1 MRSFLS
7 ALTIPRE
14 KLTKL
19 QLPAH
24 VAGVVAAVLGIVSL
38 FLPWSYSKLAL
49 DNVTYAGAPSALQ
62 YNYLGL
68 TILVAVLFAAP
79 LVFRRPGAVRDM
91 VAWNTGARFGGFALL
106 ATGVIGVLAIG
117 VETGGLINVDPG
129 GWLILVAGILAIVA
143 GVVLD
148 PSPAPSMGKIKTP
161 KVVQILAIALGL
173 AAVLFAAAFALD
185 LDGGGA
191 FLFYLTFAI
200 MLALTLVRIGVFGW
214 FAQCAADNKR
224 VLVFAAFLVAFAF
237 PFTQDGSEANMSI
250 ATQVLI
256 FAATAL
262 GLNIVVGLVGLLD
275 LGYIAFLGAGAFTAA
290 TLSGSVYAAT
300 DWHPPFIVTVLI
312 SGAVAS
318 LLGLIIGTP
327 TLRVSGDYLAI
338 VTLAFGE
345 IFRITMNNLDGTD
358 GPRIT
363 NGSNGINNV
372 PELSLFGFNFG
383 QSHVMAGIEI
393 GRFANYFWL
402 MLIVM
407 AVIMVV
413 FVNLNRSRIGR
424 GWVAIREDELAA
436 EAMGV
441 NTFGL
446 KILAFAG
453 GAFLAGLA
461 GAVKA
466 HHDVSVTPDQYVFL
480 ESAFLLAAVV
490 LGGMGTVMGVL
501 VGATILKLLPEKL
514 RFFSDYRLMLFGL
527 LLVFMMR
534 FRPEGIIADE
544 RRQLE
549 FHAED
554 EELAEEIEDDLIAYH
569 DHYNP
574 DSLVKEDPR

>member
-1 MRSFLS
+1 
-7 ALTIPRE
+7 
-14 KLTKL
+14 
-19 QLPAH
+19 
-24 VAGVVAAVLGIVSL
+24 
-38 FLPWSYSKLAL
+38 
-49 DNVTYAGAPSALQ
+49 
-62 YNYLGL
+62 
-68 TILVAVLFAAP
+68 
-79 LVFRRPGAVRDM
+79 
-91 VAWNTGARFGGFALL
+91 
-106 ATGVIGVLAIG
+106 
-117 VETGGLINVDPG
+117 
-129 GWLILVAGILAIVA
+129 
-143 GVVLD
+143 
-148 PSPAPSMGKIKTP
+148 MGRIKTHQ
-161 KVVQILAIALGL
+161 VVQVLAIALGL

-185 LDGGGA
+185 LDGAGA
-191 FLFYLTFAI
+191 FLFYLAFAT
-200 MLALTLVRIGVFGW
+200 LVALTLVRTGVFGW

-224 VLVFAAFLVAFAF
+224 VLVFAAFFVAFAF
-237 PFTQDGSEANMSI
+237 PFTQNGSDANMSI

-275 LGYIAFLGAGAFTAA
+275 LGYIAFLGAGAFTSA

-300 DWHPPFIVTVLI
+300 NFHPPFIVTVLI
-312 SGAVAS
+312 SGVVSS

-358 GPRIT
+358 GPNIT

-372 PELSLFGFNFG
+372 PELNLFGFNFG
-383 QSHVMAGIEI
+383 QAHVIAGIEI

-402 MLIVM
+402 MLLVL

-436 EAMGV
+436 DAMGV

-453 GAFLAGLA
+453 GAFLAGVA

-466 HHDVSVTPDQYVFL
+466 HYDISVTPDQYVFL
-480 ESAFLLAAVV
+480 ESSFLLAAVV

-554 EELAEEIEDDLIAYH
+554 ELLAEEVEEELIAYH

-574 DSLVKEDPR
+574 DSLSTEDVR

>member
-1 MRSFLS
+1 M
-7 ALTIPRE
+7 
-14 KLTKL
+14 
-19 QLPAH
+19 
-24 VAGVVAAVLGIVSL
+24 
-38 FLPWSYSKLAL
+38 
-49 DNVTYAGAPSALQ
+49 
-62 YNYLGL
+62 
-68 TILVAVLFAAP
+68 
-79 LVFRRPGAVRDM
+79 
-91 VAWNTGARFGGFALL
+91 
-106 ATGVIGVLAIG
+106 
-117 VETGGLINVDPG
+117 
-129 GWLILVAGILAIVA
+129 
-143 GVVLD
+143 
-148 PSPAPSMGKIKTP
+148 
-161 KVVQILAIALGL
+161 
-173 AAVLFAAAFALD
+173 
-185 LDGGGA
+185 
-191 FLFYLTFAI
+191 
-200 MLALTLVRIGVFGW
+200 
-214 FAQCAADNKR
+214 
-224 VLVFAAFLVAFAF
+224 
-237 PFTQDGSEANMSI
+237 
-250 ATQVLI
+250 
-256 FAATAL
+256 
-262 GLNIVVGLVGLLD
+262 
-275 LGYIAFLGAGAFTAA
+275 
-290 TLSGSVYAAT
+290 
-300 DWHPPFIVTVLI
+300 LI
-312 SGAVAS
+312 SGAIAS

-358 GPRIT
+358 GPDIT

-372 PELSLFGFNFG
+372 PELSLFGFKFG
-383 QSHVMAGIEI
+383 DTHVMAGIEI

-402 MLIVM
+402 MLIVL

-466 HHDVSVTPDQYVFL
+466 HHDISVTPDQYVFL

-501 VGATILKLLPEKL
+501 IGATILKLLPEKL
-514 RFFSDYRLMLFGL
+514 RFFSDYRLLLFGL

-549 FHAED
+549 FHADD
-554 EELAEEIEDDLIAYH
+554 EELAEEVEEDLIAYH

-574 DSLVKEDPR
+574 DSLTTKTTEDLR

>member
-1 MRSFLS
+1 MSDTTRSVSPLARYQS
-7 ALTIPRE
+7 
-14 KLTKL
+14 
-19 QLPAH
+19 PAH
-24 VAGVVAAVLGIVSL
+24 IAGIAAAVLGVVSVL
-38 FLPWSYSKLAL
+38 LPWSYAHEPL
-49 DNVTYAGAPSALQ
+49 DDVAYAGAPSPLQ

-68 TILVAVLFAAP
+68 MVIVAVLFGMP
-79 LVFRRPGAVRDM
+79 LVLGKRRKFRDRI
-91 VAWNTGARFGGFALL
+91 AWNTGARFGGYAMFVTALV
-106 ATGVIGVLAIG
+106 AVASIGI
-117 VETGGLINVDPG
+117 ESGGLINVDPG
-129 GWLILVAGILAIVA
+129 GWLALAA
-143 GVVLD
+143 GVVGAVAGRVLL
-148 PSPAPSMGKIKTP
+148 PSAPPSMGKFRTP
-161 KVVQILAIALGL
+161 RWGQILAIALGL
-173 AAVLFAAAFALD
+173 AGVLFAAAYALGLTD
-185 LDGGGA
+185 PGA
-191 FLFYLTFAI
+191 FLFYLTFALA
-200 MLALTLVRIGVFGW
+200 LALTLVRSGLFGW
-214 FAQCAADNKR
+214 LAQCAADNKK
-224 VLVFAAFLVAFAF
+224 VLVFAAFFVAFMF
-237 PFTQDGSEANMSI
+237 PFTQNGSDANMSI
-250 ATQVLI
+250 ATQVL
-256 FAATAL
+256 FFSATAL
-262 GLNIVVGLVGLLD
+262 GLNIVVGMVGLLD

-290 TLSGSVYAAT
+290 SLSGSLFAHI

-312 SGAVAS
+312 SGVVSS

-358 GPRIT
+358 GPNIT

-372 PELSLFGFNFG
+372 PELKLLGFNWG
-383 QSHVMAGIEI
+383 DPHVVLGIDI

-402 MLIVM
+402 MLIVL
-407 AVIMVV
+407 ALIMVV

-441 NTFGL
+441 NTFAL
-446 KILAFAG
+446 KLLAFAG
-453 GAFLAGLA
+453 GAFLAGVA
-461 GAVKA
+461 GSVKA
-466 HHDVSVTPDQYVFL
+466 HYDISVTPDQYVFL

-554 EELAEEIEDDLIAYH
+554 EELAEEVESELIAYH

-574 DSLVKEDPR
+574 DAVTEELR